1 MTREHLINAFQLR
14 RRVARG
20 LKPAFLRALIGTAEA
35 VPYPNPIYERRRSRG
50 TTSFFLALA
59 SVSAGLFAQQTPSS
73 APELDKN
80 KWQTASVESAG
91 ISSKPLHDLEAAIR
105 AGDFK
110 KIGSV
115 LIARHG
121 KLVYETYFD
130 GDANSLR
137 DTRSATKSITDALI
151 GIAIGEK
158 KLSGVDARLLQLLPE
173 HARKLQNP
181 DPRKDKITV
190 EDFLTMSSPLE
201 CDDWNDASRG
211 NEERMYVVED
221 WVQFILDLPIRGRM
235 HVGEQIDPP
244 PYGRY
249 FSYCTGGVFILSEV
263 LQKATGVRTD
273 RYAEGKLFAPLGI
286 TDEQWVYS
294 PLDIPQTGGGLRLS
308 SRDLLKIAQLYL
320 NGGSWQGRRIVDE
333 PWVRASTQ
341 PHARIDDDTEY
352 GYLWW
357 LKSFKSGGK
366 GYPAFFMS
374 GNDGNKVAVFPA
386 LDLAVVITST
396 NYNTRGMHEQTEKL
410 LTDYVLPAVSQ

>member
-1 MTREHLINAFQLR
+1 MIIQM
-14 RRVARG
+14 RVAIVVLCVSLVVFRG
-20 LKPAFLRALIGTAEA
+20 SAPMGMAQA
-35 VPYPNPIYERRRSRG
+35 VGEN
-50 TTSFFLALA
+50 A
-59 SVSAGLFAQQTPSS
+59 AQQT
-73 APELDKN
+73 KN
-80 KWQTASVESAG
+80 DGWSTASPESIGLTA
-91 ISSKPLHDLEAAIR
+91 KPLSEMSSVIR
-105 AGDFK
+105 AGEFK
-110 KIGSV
+110 KIGSI

-121 KLVYETYFD
+121 KLIFEDYFD
-130 GDANSLR
+130 GDTTSLR

-151 GIAIGEK
+151 GIAIDEK
-158 KLSGVDARLLQLLPE
+158 KLSGVDARVLQLLPE

-211 NEERMYVVED
+211 NEERMYAVED
-221 WVQFILDLPIRGRM
+221 WAQFILDLPIRGRM
-235 HVGEQIDPP
+235 HVGEQVDPP

-249 FSYCTGGVFILSEV
+249 FSYCTGGVFTLSEV

-273 RYAEGKLFAPLGI
+273 RYAQEKLFAPLGI
-286 TDEQWVYS
+286 TDAQWVYS

-320 NGGSWQGRRIVDE
+320 DGGVWQGRRIVDE
-333 PWVRASTQ
+333 SWVRASTE

-366 GYPAFFMS
+366 SYPAFFMS
-374 GNDGNKVAVFPA
+374 GNGGNKVAVFPG

-396 NYNTRGMHEQTEKL
+396 NYNTHGMHEQTEKL
-410 LTDYVLPAVSQ
+410 LTDYILPSVGQ